1 LCAGGGRLSITCQ
14 GLSTTIRADL
24 QAFCPALVPCPA
36 RDSEE
41 ELKTVNGFQK
51 EKQNPAFRYYIKG
64 TTHFG

>member
-1 LCAGGGRLSITCQ
+1 
-14 GLSTTIRADL
+14 
-24 QAFCPALVPCPA
+24 VPCPA